1 MTGER
6 IKETMA
12 RLFTTEQEKAEATTQ
27 EPEKKKR
34 RRSLVDHDPLPE
46 PGTIPPKKKRT
57 RRKKNPELKKSYSMT
72 VLMTPELHRRLKRIA
87 EQEEL
92 SMNGIVTRLIRK
104 YVITHDIDM
113 EDIEL

>member
-12 RLFTTEQEKAEATTQ
+12 RLFTTEQAKQEATTQ

-46 PGTIPPKKKRT
+46 PGTVPPKKKRT

>member
-6 IKETMA
+6 MKETMA
-12 RLFTTEQEKAEATTQ
+12 RLFTTEQAKQEATQ

-46 PGTIPPKKKRT
+46 PGTVPPKKKRT

>member
-6 IKETMA
+6 MKETMA
-12 RLFTTEQEKAEATTQ
+12 RLFTTEQAKQEATQ
-27 EPEKKKR
+27 EPAKKKR
-34 RRSLVDHDPLPE
+34 RSLIDNEPLPK
-46 PGTIPPKKKRT
+46 PGTEPPPEPKKRT

-87 EQEEL
+87 EQQEL

-104 YVITHDIDM
+104 YVITHDIDL
-113 EDIEL
+113 EDLDI